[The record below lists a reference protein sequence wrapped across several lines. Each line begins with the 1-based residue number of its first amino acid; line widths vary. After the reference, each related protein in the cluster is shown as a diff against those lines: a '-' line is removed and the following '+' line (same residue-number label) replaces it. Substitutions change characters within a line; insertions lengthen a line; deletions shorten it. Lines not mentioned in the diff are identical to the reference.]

1 MPTSDQPP
9 VTPVL
14 TLGGGGASVAAL
26 SDDDPAEAY
35 HEASKLCPSLLS
47 RQMAGVRRLE
57 RSVALQ
63 QAVLRAGKRFPNRP
77 TCALP
82 APQFPDVPF
91 EQVLR
96 NRRSQRPAEDVCISP
111 AALSALL
118 FAASGVTQRAM
129 QPMRPDLRTAPSAGA
144 LYPLD
149 VYVAVRR
156 VEGVLQG
163 LHHYDPDR
171 HALAALRLEDS
182 ASHLATVLIDPAH
195 AHAAAWVILAA
206 SFQRSRVK
214 YGLRAFRFVLLEAG
228 HIAQNVLLAAAAFN
242 LAALPIG
249 GFFDHQLDAFLR
261 LDGLNESALYLI
273 AVGSKH
279 PGAQADP

>member
-1 MPTSDQPP
+1 MTSVP
-9 VTPVL
+9 
-14 TLGGGGASVAAL
+14 TLGGGDGSVAAL
-26 SDDDPAEAY
+26 SDDDPVEAY

-47 RQMAGVRRLE
+47 RQMAGVSRLE
-57 RSVALQ
+57 RSLALQ
-63 QAVLRAGKRFPNRP
+63 QAVLRAGKRFPHRP
-77 TCALP
+77 ACALP
-82 APQFPDVPF
+82 APSFPDVPF
-91 EQVLR
+91 EQALR
-96 NRRSQRPAEDVCISP
+96 NRRSRRPAEDVCISP

-118 FAASGVTQRAM
+118 FAASGVTERAM
-129 QPMRPDLRTAPSAGA
+129 QPMRPDLRTAPSAGG

-156 VEGVLQG
+156 VEGVPQG

-171 HALAALRLEDS
+171 HALAGLRLGDP
-182 ASHLATVLIDPAH
+182 ASHLAAVLIDPAH
-195 AHAAAWVILAA
+195 TRAAAWVILAA

-249 GFFDHQLDAFLR
+249 GFFDHRLDAFLR

-273 AVGSKH
+273 AVGSRH
-279 PGAQADP
+279 PRVQADP